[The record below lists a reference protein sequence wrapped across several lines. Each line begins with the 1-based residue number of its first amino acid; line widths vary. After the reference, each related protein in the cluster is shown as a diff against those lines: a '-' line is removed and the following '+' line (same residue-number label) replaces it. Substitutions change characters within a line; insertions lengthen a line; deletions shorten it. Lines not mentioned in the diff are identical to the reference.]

1 MPRITSPIRSKA
13 PSPLMVR
20 LDEDSKRALTGAAG
34 LRGVSVSDYVRLVTV
49 TQARKELA
57 AAEAQIISLTPEE
70 QLAFWTALSEPVV
83 LTPAQKKLGRI
94 MRGES

>member
-1 MPRITSPIRSKA
+1 MPRLKTPSA
-13 PSPLMVR
+13 SPLMVR
-20 LDEDSKRALTGAAG
+20 LDESSKRALTGAAE

-57 AAEAQIISLTPEE
+57 AADSQTIALTAEE
-70 QLAFWTALSEPVV
+70 QLAFWTALAEPVV
-83 LTPAQKKLGRI
+83 LTPAQKKLGRM